1 MGVFPHVLHNQKKP
15 PLSSFLVQASTKAPL
30 CVQNNWINLPTLHK
44 YGILGNCFFFKK
56 FLNPS
61 KYYKAVV
68 LMMA

>member
-1 MGVFPHVLHNQKKP
+1 MGVFPHVLHNQRKP
-15 PLSSFLVQASTKAPL
+15 PLSSFLVHASTKAPL
-30 CVQNNWINLPTLHK
+30 CVQNNWINLPTLQK
-44 YGILGNCFFFKK
+44 YGILGNFLLL